1 MITETKTERLS
12 FDEVLEYIQEQ
23 MDSCTIGLRCPV
35 ENFENRSYSSN
46 VAVET
51 VETIHNGGNK
61 LQTAELILTNNTSAS
76 ANICFASAS
85 KNTKNKKLNRCKE
98 CYELALRIQTANQ

>member
-1 MITETKTERLS
+1 MNAETKNERLS
-12 FDEVLEYIQEQ
+12 FDEVLEFIQEQ

-35 ENFENRSYSSN
+35 VENFENCSYSS
-46 VAVET
+46 VAVEAT
-51 VETIHNGGNK
+51 SSNGGNN
-61 LQTAELILTNNTSAS
+61 LQTAELILTSNTSAS
-76 ANICFASAS
+76 ANTCMSFAS